1 MLLMHPFWQLQHGT
15 CTRSQMLCSD
25 HPPRRGHSACQLIPN
40 GAAGTYRGMMEKLD
54 HLQSLGIN
62 CLELLPV
69 QEFNEM
75 EYYQA
80 SLSRPRPE

>member
-1 MLLMHPFWQLQHGT
+1 MAPVREPRCFAQVISLTEVTEHAD
-15 CTRSQMLCSD
+15 SCSAILN
-25 HPPRRGHSACQLIPN
+25 PIGFT
-40 GAAGTYRGMMEKLD
+40 GTYRGMIEKLD

-80 SLSRPRPE
+80 SLSRPCPG